1 MGPDRSRSDRSSTP
15 LRTPPGREARSVF
28 AKINDF
34 VQSRQK
40 LPLWVFAGALF
51 LFSVPFAATFFYNA
65 PDQRANF
72 DQQAV
77 IFNRTAAASNDLL
90 HIIDV
95 LTAEAVSVNLVAGN
109 YNTLLDRRSHGD
121 PLDRHTLEQ
130 GQNLIRTALHQIS
143 VAEAAVSSADLPDA
157 TLNADA
163 KAQLPGLQYQQ
174 TKMEI
179 MGRLYAA
186 ALQSNGPSVSTALA
200 DLGNANDR
208 IDAAGEAA
216 LTNLRHFLQEGDRFY
231 DRAKIDIGK
240 FTENRRLFQIHEVVA
255 WGAAIY
261 SALFAMLVLYVLAN
275 QLLKSSSRA

>member
-1 MGPDRSRSDRSSTP
+1 MGPDQ
-15 LRTPPGREARSVF
+15 ARSVF

-77 IFNRTAAASNDLL
+77 IFHRAEAASNDLL

-95 LTAEAVSVNLVAGN
+95 LSAEAASVNSVISN
-109 YNTLLDRRSHGD
+109 YNTILYHRSVGD

-130 GQNLIRTALHQIS
+130 GQDLIRTALHRIS

-163 KAQLPGLQYQQ
+163 MAQIAGLQYQQ
-174 TKMEI
+174 AKMEI
-179 MGRLYAA
+179 MSRLYAA
-186 ALQSNGPSVSTALA
+186 VLQSDGPSVSAALA
-200 DLGNANDR
+200 DLRNADDR
-208 IDAAGEAA
+208 VDAAREAA
-216 LTNLRHFLQEGDRFY
+216 ITKLAHFIQEGNRFY
-231 DRAKIDIGK
+231 DRFIIDIGK
-240 FTENRRLFQIHEVVA
+240 FNEERRLFLIHEVAA

-261 SALFAMLVLYVLAN
+261 SALFVTVVLFVLAN

>member
-1 MGPDRSRSDRSSTP
+1 
-15 LRTPPGREARSVF
+15 TPPGREARSVF

-130 GQNLIRTALHQIS
+130 GQDLIRTALHRIS

-163 KAQLPGLQYQQ
+163 KAQLPGL
-174 TKMEI
+174 
-179 MGRLYAA
+179 
-186 ALQSNGPSVSTALA
+186 
-200 DLGNANDR
+200 
-208 IDAAGEAA
+208 
-216 LTNLRHFLQEGDRFY
+216 
-231 DRAKIDIGK
+231 
-240 FTENRRLFQIHEVVA
+240 
-255 WGAAIY
+255 
-261 SALFAMLVLYVLAN
+261 
-275 QLLKSSSRA
+275 